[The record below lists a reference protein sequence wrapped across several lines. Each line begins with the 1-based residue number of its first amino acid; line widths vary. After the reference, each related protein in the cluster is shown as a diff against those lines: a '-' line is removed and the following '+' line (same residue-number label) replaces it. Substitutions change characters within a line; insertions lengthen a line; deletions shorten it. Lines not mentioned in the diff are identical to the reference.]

1 MGLVMDPI
9 RVEGLSSLQRSLK
22 ALGPEFAK
30 QLRPAL
36 NEAAEVVV
44 KVARPLVPVRT
55 GKGRASIKVNS
66 TAKEARVAEGGN
78 RAPYMPWLDYGG
90 TTGRGHSGKSGNRG
104 FSPGS
109 VHRPFLKEGRYVY
122 PAYRA
127 QHGNILRLLQKRLD
141 AVAEKAGLEVSP

>member
-9 RVEGLSSLQRSLK
+9 RVEGLSSLQKSLK

-30 QLRPAL
+30 ELRPAL

-44 KVARPLVPVRT
+44 KVARPLVPART

-90 TTGRGHSGKSGNRG
+90 KTGRG
-104 FSPGS
+104 GS
-109 VHRPFLKEGRYVY
+109 IVRPFIKDGRYVY

-141 AVAEKAGLEVSP
+141 AVAEKAGLGVSP